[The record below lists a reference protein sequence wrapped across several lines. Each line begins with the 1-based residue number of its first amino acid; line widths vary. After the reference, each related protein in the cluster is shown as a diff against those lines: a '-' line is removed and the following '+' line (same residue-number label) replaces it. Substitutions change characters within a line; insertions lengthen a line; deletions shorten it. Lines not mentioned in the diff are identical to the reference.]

1 MANNEVDRSLYENYR
16 DIRTIIYDKDR
27 IANPPYI
34 STIRE
39 NPAQP
44 WVFL

>member
-1 MANNEVDRSLYENYR
+1 MANNEVDGSLYENYR

-27 IANPPYI
+27 IAPYI